1 MLRGQ
6 VGRVLLLVISLVTG
20 QSRTPL
26 FFELTGNSVVAIAE
40 EPHTI
45 EGGEEVMPFNL
56 HWTLSQTGAGIW
68 PLSSLNSDSNEATK
82 DQYGYRRRTLIEQ

>member
-6 VGRVLLLVISLVTG
+6 VRRVLLLVISLVTG

-56 HWTLSQTGAGIW
+56 H
-68 PLSSLNSDSNEATK
+68 
-82 DQYGYRRRTLIEQ
+82 